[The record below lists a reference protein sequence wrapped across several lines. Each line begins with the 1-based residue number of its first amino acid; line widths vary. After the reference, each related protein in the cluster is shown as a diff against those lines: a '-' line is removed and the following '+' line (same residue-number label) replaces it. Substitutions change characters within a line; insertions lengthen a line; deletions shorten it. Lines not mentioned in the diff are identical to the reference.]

1 MPFNSENFGNSAGSF
16 FGGLFGNSDKPYQA
30 SQDEYNKW
38 IGKAEGVQNPY
49 LQEGQAGSK
58 NYQEWLAGQKD
69 PSKFING
76 LMGNYQESPY
86 AHMLQQQAM
95 NAGNNSASAS
105 GMMGSSALMQKQMQN
120 AVQIASG
127 DMNSWLQNVLGINTQ
142 YGQGQNNSANRGQ
155 QSANALTN
163 MYGQAAKDQS
173 ESAYNQQAGKQN
185 DFWNTIGGGLGM
197 LGSFL

>member
-1 MPFNSENFGNSAGSF
+1 MAFDSGQFGSGLGGVL
-16 FGGLFGNSDKPYQA
+16 GGLFGNSGKPYDKA
-30 SQDEYNKW
+30 MDEYQKYMQMSQQTQQPFLNAGTGAIGDYQKW
-38 IGKAEGVQNPY
+38 
-49 LQEGQAGSK
+49 LQSQ
-58 NYQEWLAGQKD
+58 QD

-105 GMMGSSALMQKQMQN
+105 GMMGSSALMNQQMQN
-120 AVQIASG
+120 AGQIASG

-142 YGQGQNNSANRGQ
+142 YGQGQNNLINVGQ
-155 QSANALTN
+155 NSANALTD
-163 MYGQAAKDQS
+163 M
-173 ESAYNQQAGKQN
+173 YNQMGGKMGEAAYGKQAGKQN
-185 DFWNTIGGGLGM
+185 DFWNTIGGGLSM